1 MHSTTRSNPRVHA
14 ACRIG
19 EAGHTFE
26 ITRTGGSLVNVSLWK
41 GRTLVRRVQAGRL
54 GRWRMADI
62 RIRAAHGY
70 LERNSSL
77 WCALELL
84 ANVAE
89 GGAA

>member
-1 MHSTTRSNPRVHA
+1 
-14 ACRIG
+14 
-19 EAGHTFE
+19 
-26 ITRTGGSLVNVSLWK
+26 
-41 GRTLVRRVQAGRL
+41 
-54 GRWRMADI
+54 MADI